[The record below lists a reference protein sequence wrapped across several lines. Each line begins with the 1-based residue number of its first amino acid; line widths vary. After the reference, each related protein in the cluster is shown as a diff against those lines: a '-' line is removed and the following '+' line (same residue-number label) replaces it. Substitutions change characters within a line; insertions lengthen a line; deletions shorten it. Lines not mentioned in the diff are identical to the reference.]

1 MLNVEKRISE
11 SWTCT
16 FIDVW
21 AETIFRDSPWVE
33 LNWSAINC
41 LFLCSQGMEPGISD
55 VVFLILHQDK
65 WYLGDFPNLS
75 GGIAHPWRRGPPP
88 TG

>member
-1 MLNVEKRISE
+1 
-11 SWTCT
+11 
-16 FIDVW
+16 
-21 AETIFRDSPWVE
+21 
-33 LNWSAINC
+33 
-41 LFLCSQGMEPGISD
+41 MEPGISD